1 MNGSTAVFEEL
12 RPLLFSVA
20 YRMVASV
27 ADTEDILQEAFLR
40 YHRAL
45 ADGTD
50 IVSAKAY
57 LSAVVTRLSIDHL
70 RSARVRRISAA
81 IRRT

>member
-12 RPLLFSVA
+12 RPLLFSIA

-40 YHRAL
+40 YHRRRRH
-45 ADGTD
+45 
-50 IVSAKAY
+50 
-57 LSAVVTRLSIDHL
+57 RLGQGLPVGCGDPAGH
-70 RSARVRRISAA
+70 RPPPVGPGPA
-81 IRRT
+81 